1 MCSPSVLN
9 LANDIAKNVGYR
21 GDSIKAAKVMN
32 DLFWEF
38 VTRYKK
44 MFLAQLVL
52 NVLETKYAQTSD
64 PELRR
69 CVEKVI
75 GELHRASAAVPA
87 AAVAAPVASSDSPA
101 SPVAEQIPI
110 AETRAVR
117 HVTSAEYQTRLLEYK
132 VRLSHASLTCFLAD
146 QFNG

>member
-1 MCSPSVLN
+1 M
-9 LANDIAKNVGYR
+9 
-21 GDSIKAAKVMN
+21 
-32 DLFWEF
+32 
-38 VTRYKK
+38 
-44 MFLAQLVL
+44 
-52 NVLETKYAQTSD
+52 LETKYAQTSD

-87 AAVAAPVASSDSPA
+87 ASAAPAASSDSPA
-101 SPVAEQIPI
+101 SPVAEQTPI

-132 VRLSHASLTCFLAD
+132 VRLSSHASLTCVLAD
-146 QFNG
+146 HQFNG